1 MCAILFR
8 SGKRPSKGAKMANN
22 LIPSSR
28 ETALS
33 PERTRAI
40 LARYGVHHVSL
51 WKEDGTLRFPTW
63 GDLATF
69 LGY

>member
-1 MCAILFR
+1 
-8 SGKRPSKGAKMANN
+8 MANN

-40 LARYGVHHVSL
+40 LKAYAVSNVGVWSQ
-51 WKEDGTLRFPTW
+51 DGTLRFPTW